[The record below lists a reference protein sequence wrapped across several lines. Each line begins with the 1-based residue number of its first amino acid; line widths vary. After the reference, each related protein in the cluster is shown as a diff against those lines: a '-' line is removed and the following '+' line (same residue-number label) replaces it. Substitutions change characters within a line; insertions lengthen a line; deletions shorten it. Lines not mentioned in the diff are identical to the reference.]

1 MHFDPHYH
9 YGGWIVFPHRS
20 PLTGCCVL
28 YDRGYPSVGNFDSTL
43 PIDVVG
49 IVIITITFPGK
60 QIIMKHDMN
69 KFILTQ
75 FECRIQDL
83 INLLGPV
90 AQRADNTIQRING
103 YLADK

>member
-1 MHFDPHYH
+1 MLF
-9 YGGWIVFPHRS
+9 
-20 PLTGCCVL
+20 
-28 YDRGYPSVGNFDSTL
+28 DRGYPSVGKFDSTL

-60 QIIMKHDMN
+60 QMN
-69 KFILTQ
+69 KFIFTQ

>member
-1 MHFDPHYH
+1 
-9 YGGWIVFPHRS
+9 
-20 PLTGCCVL
+20 
-28 YDRGYPSVGNFDSTL
+28 
-43 PIDVVG
+43 
-49 IVIITITFPGK
+49 
-60 QIIMKHDMN
+60 MN

-90 AQRADNTIQRING
+90 AQMADNTIQRING

>member
-1 MHFDPHYH
+1 MLF
-9 YGGWIVFPHRS
+9 
-20 PLTGCCVL
+20 
-28 YDRGYPSVGNFDSTL
+28 DRGYPSVGNFDSTL

-90 AQRADNTIQRING
+90 AQMADNTIQRING

>member
-1 MHFDPHYH
+1 
-9 YGGWIVFPHRS
+9 
-20 PLTGCCVL
+20 
-28 YDRGYPSVGNFDSTL
+28 
-43 PIDVVG
+43 
-49 IVIITITFPGK
+49 
-60 QIIMKHDMN
+60 MKHDMN